1 MVLRWFGGPEGCA
14 KQLRRACEQ
23 PVDVHI
29 LEATGHWVQQERPEE
44 VSRLLL
50 AFLATHRPRFAPP
63 SEVVAPRPKL

>member
-29 LEATGHWVQQERPEE
+29 LEATGHWVQQERPEALTLPLPYPYPFLNPIP
-44 VSRLLL
+44 SPSL
-50 AFLATHRPRFAPP
+50 ALAI
-63 SEVVAPRPKL
+63 